1 MSYADYLKD
10 LTLFKY
16 LNTVSGELA
25 DFRGVPVHRGLLDPL
40 AELTARAAARGF
52 ELALAS
58 GFRSIER
65 QCNIWNAKANG
76 LRPVLDDV
84 GVPLDIA
91 DLKPESLMFAIL
103 RWSALPGTSRH
114 HWGTDVDV
122 YDRAALPAGE
132 SLQLTLAECRG
143 PFAAFHQ
150 WLDGELAQSDAL
162 FFRPYVEPH
171 GGVAPEPWHLSY
183 APLAAGFQ
191 QAMDKELL
199 RELVLSLDIQLK
211 DEVAWHFDEIFSR
224 FVVVS
229 PARYPLEWPL

>member
-1 MSYADYLKD
+1 MSYADDLKD

-16 LNTVSGELA
+16 LKAVSGELA
-25 DFRGVPVHRGLLDPL
+25 DFRGVPVHRSLLDPL

-65 QCNIWNAKANG
+65 QCHIWNAKANG
-76 LRPVLDDV
+76 QRSVLDDA

-91 DLKPESLMFAIL
+91 DLEPEALMFAIL

-162 FFRPYVEPH
+162 FPPLCGTAWRRRPGTVASQLCAFGGRVSTGDAQGIVARVGALPRHTTQRRSCPAFR
-171 GGVAPEPWHLSY
+171 
-183 APLAAGFQ
+183 
-191 QAMDKELL
+191 
-199 RELVLSLDIQLK
+199 
-211 DEVAWHFDEIFSR
+211 
-224 FVVVS
+224 
-229 PARYPLEWPL
+229 